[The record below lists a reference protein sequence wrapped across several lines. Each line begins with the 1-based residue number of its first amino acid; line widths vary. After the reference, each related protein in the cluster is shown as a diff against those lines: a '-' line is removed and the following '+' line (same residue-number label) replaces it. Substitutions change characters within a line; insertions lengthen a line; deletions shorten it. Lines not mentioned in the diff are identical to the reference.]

1 MWLINKGIMKK
12 LINKLHRKNKTPLP
26 TRITSE
32 TIEQHREHILAGG
45 RKFKYPIQY
54 ARHKLVINAIIIS
67 IAAVVV
73 ALAIGW
79 WQLYLEQ
86 NTSEFMYHVTKVIP
100 VPVAYVDGQ
109 PVLYSDYLMK
119 YLSSIHYL
127 ERKEQLNIKT
137 DDGKRQVE
145 YVKQKSMEYVIENAY
160 ASKLASNQGITV
172 SGPELDKYLKD
183 LRQTSAGEISE
194 QTNDAVILDY
204 YGWTPD
210 EYRYMVGKELLR
222 QKVSYSM
229 DKNAQTIASSV
240 KSALTK
246 DPAPILKTLAATV
259 SNTFGAKAV
268 YGASGWVPKTN
279 QDGGLALEASKLK
292 KLEISP
298 VIKSTLGDGYY
309 VIRLLDIN
317 SSQVSYEYINV
328 PLTAFTKSLNG
339 VEKDNKVTK
348 FIAIP
353 SDTPVQ

>member
-1 MWLINKGIMKK
+1 MKK
-12 LINKLHRKNKTPLP
+12 LVKKLRRRNKTPLP

-67 IAAVVV
+67 VTAVII

-79 WQLYLEQ
+79 WQLYPEQ

-127 ERKEQLNIKT
+127 ETKEQLDIKT
-137 DDGKRQVE
+137 DDGKSQVE
-145 YVKQKSMEYVIENAY
+145 YIKQKSMEYVIENAY
-160 ASKLASNQGITV
+160 AAKLANEKGITV
-172 SGPELDKYLKD
+172 SDTELDQYIKNL
-183 LRQTSAGEISE
+183 LQTNAGEISE

-222 QKVSYSM
+222 QKVSYSI
-229 DKNAQTIASSV
+229 DKGAQNTANGAET
-240 KSALTK
+240 ALKK
-246 DPAPILKTLAATV
+246 DPTSVLKTLATTI
-259 SNTFGAKAV
+259 SKTSETKAV

-309 VIRLLDIN
+309 IIRLLDIN

-328 PLTAFTKSLNG
+328 PLTAFTNSLNS
-339 VEKDNKVTK
+339 VEKNNKVTK
-348 FIAIP
+348 FISIP
-353 SDTPVQ
+353 SGTSV